1 MIMKSRDHQFHRYK
15 DRALYDLFTAQFG
28 YIGCGFVSQDSL
40 TFSSNVNAVVQ
51 TRFHHHEKLKKIVL
65 TWLLHSSRCLRGLY
79 GSGRARSW
87 PWLHH

>member
-1 MIMKSRDHQFHRYK
+1 MIF
-15 DRALYDLFTAQFG
+15 FTAQFG
-28 YIGCGFVSQDSL
+28 YIGCGFASQDSF

-51 TRFHHHEKLKKIVL
+51 TRFHHHEKLKKILKKIVL
-65 TWLLHSSRCLRGLY
+65 TWLLHSRSVLERLIY